1 MLNFRRSLRAAAIS
15 SILAA
20 AGSNAAFA
28 QDQAPTT
35 VGPPALKDFQLQ
47 GERTTPGQSERPPV
61 AGPEITPAPAI
72 PTVQLPRPTTTAPA
86 PQRPTAATPPS
97 VAPAPEG
104 QPAARTPTRPTER
117 PAPSA
122 PQSQAAPSAGAVP
135 EPAPSAT
142 LPQPGP
148 APAAPAPVPVPADPT
163 SPAAPAAA
171 APSSGGNDWGWLWLA
186 VPAAIG
192 LIAFFALGRRR
203 RQVRV
208 RDTEIDYRTTAAE
221 TPRSVPPRAKPAAP
235 AAPPVPRARLEIEFR
250 ADRAAA
256 TDTEARVHF
265 DMVLRNVGDI
275 EARNIR
281 IDSRMFNAS
290 GESEIDGF
298 LKGAIHEHSGSP
310 HVTIEPGNT
319 LELASMLSLPKSEVR
334 EIELQ
339 GRRVFVP
346 VVAINV
352 AYDWADGG
360 KGRTSRSWLV
370 GREAE
375 QPSAKMGAFRLD
387 LGPRI
392 YRSVGQR
399 PMRLANVA

>member
-1 MLNFRRSLRAAAIS
+1 MLNFRRSLRAAALS

-28 QDQAPTT
+28 QEQAPTT

-47 GERTTPGQSERPPV
+47 GERTTPGQSDRPPV
-61 AGPEITPAPAI
+61 AGPEITPAPTI
-72 PTVQLPRPTTTAPA
+72 PTVQLPRPTTATPT
-86 PQRPTAATPPS
+86 PQRPATTTPRS
-97 VAPAPEG
+97 VAPAPQG
-104 QPAARTPTRPTER
+104 QPAVRAPAREIQR

-122 PQSQAAPSAGAVP
+122 PQPQAAPSVGAVP

-142 LPQPGP
+142 LPQQSPVP
-148 APAAPAPVPVPADPT
+148 TAPVAAIPAA
-163 SPAAPAAA
+163 PAAPAAA
-171 APSSGGNDWGWLWLA
+171 APASDGNEWGWLWLA

-208 RDTEIDYRTTAAE
+208 RDSQVDYGTAAAE
-221 TPRSVPPRAKPAAP
+221 TPRPVPPRAKPVAP

-265 DMVLRNVGDI
+265 DMVLRNVGDV

-310 HVTIEPGNT
+310 HVTIEPGDT